1 MNRLKSAW
9 SVTAEEHDALVPAT
23 VKQPERWLVHR
34 CHEEADV
41 HNGDDAAFCLLKE
54 KPRNRC
60 LSVIDM
66 SDVMHLFW

>member
-1 MNRLKSAW
+1 MNRLKSTW
-9 SVTAEEHDALVPAT
+9 SVTAEEHAALVPAT

-34 CHEEADV
+34 CYEESAA
-41 HNGDDAAFCLLKE
+41 HGGDDAALCPSRE